1 MNFKELANNYLEN
14 RQKNGGRI
22 SAMNYIRNNF
32 DDITD
37 LILSMKNQGEGKSY
51 EKISDL
57 LFQLNIKTKDGK
69 KLSVGYINDCLIKI
83 RKEKGLRTRSKYK
96 TTTSIR
102 NKTTKEEIYLSEEVY
117 NLGLDFLNNFLKKC
131 LIEFSKPERNF
142 RKLNFNTEQSRQIE
156 LMSKTILNKKK
167 YESLLN
173 ITEKSQDIIN
183 LIKFIETHR
192 ELFDYLK

>member
-22 SAMNYIRNNF
+22 SAMNYIRINF

-173 ITEKSQDIIN
+173 ITDKSQEVIN
-183 LIKFIETHR
+183 QIKFIETHR

>member
-22 SAMNYIRNNF
+22 SAMNYIRINF

-183 LIKFIETHR
+183 LIKFIENHR

>member
-37 LILSMKNQGEGKSY
+37 LILAMKNQGEGKSY

-57 LFQLNIKTKDGK
+57 LFQLNIKTKDGR

-102 NKTTKEEIYLSEEVY
+102 NKTKKEEIYLSEEIY
-117 NLGLDFLNNFLKKC
+117 NLGLEFLNNFLKKC

-142 RKLNFNTEQSRQIE
+142 RKLNFNTEQSGHVN
-156 LMSKTILNKKK
+156 LLSKTILNKKK

-173 ITEKSQDIIN
+173 ITDKSQEVIN
-183 LIKFIETHR
+183 QIKFIETHR